1 MTTTSKNIELIV
13 KQWTSFD
20 LKTIQHDLDVT
31 TTEIAS
37 RADES
42 DQSRRKLVELSR
54 DFKKNT
60 NEDVRKAVAPIL
72 KSFQIEIDNLS
83 KRSKAA
89 EKAFLEIYRHL
100 SELPDPVPALEYAQ
114 TLQRRAEKVSDLE
127 VENQKLRETLDE
139 YNHEF
144 ADVKNQEVTIKQ
156 LREKIKDLE
165 DKTESTIQQ
174 RIKEKEKELQRIFAE
189 KERQLQNQQFD
200 LVTKYAEMEMR
211 QAQLQSSL
219 DHAHQEMFE
228 YKSKQEDAT
237 SARSSEVDI
246 LNQDLERANER
257 TSNAERLVDKLRE
270 QLNQTEKLMASVST
284 NNNSDEIISQEET
297 ERKLREKLEFELV
310 SKEREI
316 AALVIDTQKLQ
327 STLIKVKETS
337 VAQISD
343 LENVLNS
350 KEKLIAQ
357 LENKLH
363 SQADYDEIKREL
375 TILKSIEFPSSNN
388 LTNDQT
394 SNVPKKSLEILLLE
408 KNRALQSEQTQM
420 KVAHTDLESNINHH
434 SYRHHPSSYSHQTN
448 TLSLLSSPSS
458 PISISLKS
466 SSQSTNCNATEEMTK
481 SLNNNSSSKIISL
494 LPSNDNL
501 QSICNSLSAPVDTKY
516 SSCPTMITPTAPLIS
531 SPTTSI
537 SSDHC
542 TGQQLNSVQWTKL
555 PCPPPPLPTTTTSS
569 SSSPSPSS
577 IATTSTDIK
586 PSISMSTN
594 NNSLEPLETT
604 YVATIVRKILAQHNI
619 GQRIFAR
626 YILSLSQGTVSELLS
641 KPKAWSKLTE
651 KGKESY
657 RKMWSWANSEESI
670 LALKSLSP
678 RKGSKDNTYPLTQ
691 QKALQVLSDEPKR
704 SRTPSTSSTSSRAY
718 SPIEQQQQQHQSSLI
733 PPSMFSTFVPSLLM
747 QTTNRLKND
756 IYSPYNIL
764 CPQPENYR
772 NWLMLQEIVR
782 TNAMIKQ
789 LKPTTDIDENEQENE
804 DDINE
809 NPLDLS
815 MKIDTD
821 QTLLINKQS
830 TIKNNKPILIIP
842 LTEQDISKY
851 RYINTM
857 ELVQTVK
864 DILSRYSISQRH
876 FGEKIL
882 GLSQGSVSDILAR
895 PKLWELLTQKGREPF
910 IRMRLFLDDTNAI
923 KKLVQTVSLTLSPS
937 TFNDLHGKNIISNEN
952 SIDSQSNDC
961 SQLISNESLSS
972 LNETTTTTT
981 TTINNNNNNNKS
993 KSRSK
998 TNNNQFRQ
1006 QSLTK
1011 SKMPPYELP
1020 TISLPSVIDTEQLSS
1035 QVRELLSSYSIGQ
1048 RVFGEAVLNLSQG
1061 TVSEILSK
1069 PRAWHLL
1076 SVKGREPYIRMYS
1089 WFHDTGN
1096 VQKLLVWKQ
1105 QRDTLRRTTRTQA
1118 TTDNIDIESNN
1129 NNNNNNSAKRRYLFT
1144 DDQSRVLQQI
1154 FENEPYPNQTRLE
1167 QLVDELSLPMN
1178 KISNWFHNARMKTK
1192 ININSFE
1199 IDKLS
1204 TSPLNNDDDD
1214 DGDDDNDNNLSTI
1227 EPFNSSWFNDSDST
1241 NSPIS
1246 LSTSSTNIVS
1256 LIDNK
1261 KPTES
1266 VSTSISSSKKRKSI
1280 PQKIIT
1286 TKKSTKRFHELD
1298 KHYRDIEYTNNEL
1311 KQLNIQLEK
1320 DLLSVGGVSE
1330 LFRRGPEGQP
1340 SDSSINETG
1349 IIKDVLNQS
1358 SVSSTSFKD
1367 SLTQIPRRD
1376 SPPDEALT
1384 AIVISQRERFRIRNV
1399 ELENENVSLK
1409 QQIGIFQN
1417 EMDKL
1422 RSDNIKL
1429 YEKIKFIQTYPTTRG
1444 TDESI
1449 DRYSRSYDASL
1460 DPFTNFTKQ
1469 EKQKKY
1475 ESLKLHEKFA
1485 LNFGRFI
1492 LSSHQ
1497 SRTFFVI
1504 YFILVHILIFLSL
1517 YKMVH
1522 TGSSVRDM
1530 SQICFDKFREH
1541 MAGVHGEKDFHF
1553 DHVHGG
1559 AGVGLAPPPHR

>member
-1 MTTTSKNIELIV
+1 HEL
-13 KQWTSFD
+13 D
-20 LKTIQHDLDVT
+20 AT

-72 KSFQIEIDNLS
+72 KSFQFEIDSLS

-127 VENQKLRETLDE
+127 VENQKLRETLAE
-139 YNHEF
+139 YNNEF

-165 DKTESTIQQ
+165 DKTESAIQQ

-211 QAQLQSSL
+211 QTQLQSTL

-237 SARSSEVDI
+237 SARSSEIDI

-257 TSNAERLVDKLRE
+257 ASTAERLVDKLRE
-270 QLNQTEKLMASVST
+270 QLDQAHKLMASSVPKNQS
-284 NNNSDEIISQEET
+284 SDELMSQEESEKQT
-297 ERKLREKLEFELV
+297 REKLEFELAA
-310 SKEREI
+310 KEREI
-316 AALVIDTQKLQ
+316 TALVVDTQKLQ
-327 STLIKVKETS
+327 STLIKIRETS
-337 VAQISD
+337 VTQISD
-343 LENVLNS
+343 LENVLTA
-350 KEKLIAQ
+350 KEKHIAQ

-363 SQADYDEIKREL
+363 NQADYDEIKREL
-375 TILKSIEFPSSNN
+375 TILKSIEFPSSNQSNHEQTGN
-388 LTNDQT
+388 L
-394 SNVPKKSLEILLLE
+394 PKKSLEILLLE
-408 KNRALQSEQTQM
+408 KNRALQSEQTQI
-420 KVAHTDLESNINHH
+420 KVAFTDLESNILQH
-434 SYRHHPSSYSHQTN
+434 SYRHHSSLCSHQPN

-458 PISISLKS
+458 PLQNPLKI
-466 SSQSTNCNATEEMTK
+466 SSQSA
-481 SLNNNSSSKIISL
+481 SSNTAEDMKIPLVTSPSKVISL
-494 LPSNDNL
+494 LPSSDNL
-501 QSICNSLSAPVDTKY
+501 QSICNSLSAPIDTKY
-516 SSCPTMITPTAPLIS
+516 STCPTMITPTAPLIS
-531 SPTTSI
+531 SSTI
-537 SSDHC
+537 STPSELYS
-542 TGQQLNSVQWTKL
+542 GSQLNSVQWTKL
-555 PCPPPPLPTTTTSS
+555 SCPPLTSS
-569 SSSPSPSS
+569 SSSTPSPSS
-577 IATTSTDIK
+577 VAATSAETK
-586 PSISMSTN
+586 PTISMPTN

-604 YVATIVRKILAQHNI
+604 YVANIVRKLLAQHNI

-657 RKMWSWANSEESI
+657 RKMWSWANSEENI

-678 RKGSKDNTYPLTQ
+678 RKGSKDNAYPLTQ
-691 QKALQVLSDEPKR
+691 QKVLQVLSDEPKR
-704 SRTPSTSSTSSRAY
+704 SRTPSSSSESSRAN
-718 SPIEQQQQQHQSSLI
+718 SPVEQKTFI
-733 PPSMFSTFVPSLLM
+733 PPSMFSSFVPSLLM
-747 QTTNRLKND
+747 QTTNRLKNE

-789 LKPTTDIDENEQENE
+789 LKPLDIDENEQENE
-804 DDINE
+804 EDVDE

-821 QTLLINKQS
+821 QTTINKS
-830 TIKNNKPILIIP
+830 SSVKPTKALLSP

-851 RYINTM
+851 RSINTA

-876 FGEKIL
+876 FGERIL

-895 PKLWELLTQKGREPF
+895 PKPWNLLTQKGREPF
-910 IRMRLFLDDTNAI
+910 IRMRAFLDDGNAI
-923 KKLVQTVSLTLSPS
+923 KQLVQSVSLTSSPLAL
-937 TFNDLHGKNIISNEN
+937 NDIQSKSLISNEN

-961 SQLISNESLSS
+961 SQLISNETLSS
-972 LNETTTTTT
+972 SSLLNETIVTM
-981 TTINNNNNNNKS
+981 NNNNTNNKS

-998 TNNNQFRQ
+998 IPNNQFRQ
-1006 QSLTK
+1006 STK
-1011 SKMPPYELP
+1011 IRSQIRSYELP
-1020 TISLPSVIDTEQLSS
+1020 ILTLPS
-1035 QVRELLSSYSIGQ
+1035 
-1048 RVFGEAVLNLSQG
+1048 F
-1061 TVSEILSK
+1061 
-1069 PRAWHLL
+1069 
-1076 SVKGREPYIRMYS
+1076 
-1089 WFHDTGN
+1089 
-1096 VQKLLVWKQ
+1096 
-1105 QRDTLRRTTRTQA
+1105 RRTSRSQTTTA
-1118 TTDNIDIESNN
+1118 TDNIDIENTNHS
-1129 NNNNNNSAKRRYLFT
+1129 SSPSKQRYSYT
-1144 DDQSRVLQQI
+1144 DDQNHVLQQL
-1154 FENEPYPNQTRLE
+1154 FENDPYPNKSRL
-1167 QLVDELSLPMN
+1167 QQVADELSLSMN
-1178 KISNWFHNARMKTK
+1178 KISDWFHSARMKIK
-1192 ININSFE
+1192 HGRHSLDL
-1199 IDKLS
+1199 DKLS
-1204 TSPLNNDDDD
+1204 TSPLNDNDDDD
-1214 DGDDDNDNNLSTI
+1214 DDNTLSIT
-1227 EPFNSSWFNDSDST
+1227 EPLNSSCFNDAADSDSS
-1241 NSPIS
+1241 NSPMT
-1246 LSTSSTNIVS
+1246 LSTSSINIVS
-1256 LIDNK
+1256 LNDNK
-1261 KPTES
+1261 KSAGSAPTS
-1266 VSTSISSSKKRKSI
+1266 VSSSKKRKSI

-1286 TKKSTKRFHELD
+1286 TKKSTINSTLTIENDETIMLNQTTNESINLHNDNKRYHEID
-1298 KHYRDIEYTNNEL
+1298 KRYRDIEYTNNEL
-1311 KQLNIQLEK
+1311 KQLNAQLEK

-1330 LFRRGPEGQP
+1330 LFRRGPEGQT
-1340 SDSSINETG
+1340 SDSSVNETG

-1358 SVSSTSFKD
+1358 SAPLTSFSD
-1367 SLTQIPRRD
+1367 SLTNTSTRD
-1376 SPPDEALT
+1376 SPSDEALT
-1384 AIVISQRERFRIRNV
+1384 AIVISQRERFRIRNI
-1399 ELENENVSLK
+1399 ELENDNVSLK

-1429 YEKIKFIQTYPTTRG
+1429 YEKIKFIQSYPTTRAA
-1444 TDESI
+1444 DESI
-1449 DRYSRSYDASL
+1449 DRYSRGYDASL

-1492 LSSHQ
+1492 LSSHK

-1541 MAGVHGEKDFHF
+1541 MAGVHGDKDFHLE
-1553 DHVHGG
+1553 HAHAGAG
-1559 AGVGLAPPPHR
+1559 AGVGLTPPPHIHR

>member
-72 KSFQIEIDNLS
+72 KSFQIEIDSLS

-211 QAQLQSSL
+211 QTQLQSAL

-237 SARSSEVDI
+237 SARSSEIDI

-257 TSNAERLVDKLRE
+257 ASNAERLVDKLRE
-270 QLNQTEKLMASVST
+270 QLDQTQKFMASVST
-284 NNNSDEIISQEET
+284 NNNSDESISQEET
-297 ERKLREKLEFELV
+297 EKKLREKLEFELA

-343 LENVLNS
+343 LENVLNA

-357 LENKLH
+357 LESKLH
-363 SQADYDEIKREL
+363 SQADYDEMKREL
-375 TILKSIEFPSSNN
+375 TILKSIEFSSSTNSN
-388 LTNDQT
+388 NDQT
-394 SNVPKKSLEILLLE
+394 SSVPKKSLEILLLE

-420 KVAHTDLESNINHH
+420 KVAHADLESNTNHH
-434 SYRHHPSSYSHQTN
+434 SYRHYSSCSHQPN

-458 PISISLKS
+458 PISIPLKL
-466 SSQSTNCNATEEMTK
+466 SSQSTNSNITEEMTK
-481 SLNNNSSSKIISL
+481 SLNNSPSKIISL

-531 SPTTSI
+531 SSTTSI
-537 SSDHC
+537 SSDHSS
-542 TGQQLNSVQWTKL
+542 GQQLNSVQWTKL
-555 PCPPPPLPTTTTSS
+555 PCPPPTSS
-569 SSSPSPSS
+569 SSSPSPSNT
-577 IATTSTDIK
+577 ATTSTDIK
-586 PSISMSTN
+586 PSISIPTN

-604 YVATIVRKILAQHNI
+604 YVANIVRKLLAQHNI

-691 QKALQVLSDEPKR
+691 QKVLQVLSDEPKR
-704 SRTPSTSSTSSRAY
+704 SRTPSTSSTSSREH
-718 SPIEQQQQQHQSSLI
+718 SPIEQSNIMSS
-733 PPSMFSTFVPSLLM
+733 SMFSTFVPSLLM

-756 IYSPYNIL
+756 IYSSYNIL

-789 LKPTTDIDENEQENE
+789 LKPTDIDENEQENE
-804 DDINE
+804 DDIDE

-821 QTLLINKQS
+821 QTIINKQS
-830 TIKNNKPILIIP
+830 TIKHNKTILIP
-842 LTEQDISKY
+842 LTEQDILKY

-857 ELVQTVK
+857 ELVQTIK

-895 PKLWELLTQKGREPF
+895 PKQWELLTQKGREPF
-910 IRMRLFLDDTNAI
+910 IRMRLFLDDSNAI
-923 KKLVQTVSLTLSPS
+923 KQLLQTVSLTLSPS
-937 TFNDLHGKNIISNEN
+937 TLNDFHSKNIISNEN

-961 SQLISNESLSS
+961 SQLLSNESLSS
-972 LNETTTTTT
+972 SLLNEITTNTTTTTT
-981 TTINNNNNNNKS
+981 NNNNKS

-998 TNNNQFRQ
+998 INNNQCRQ
-1006 QSLTK
+1006 QSNTK
-1011 SKMPPYELP
+1011 SQILPYELP
-1020 TISLPSVIDTEQLSS
+1020 LISLPSVIDTEQLSS

-1069 PRAWHLL
+1069 PRPWHVL
-1076 SVKGREPYIRMYS
+1076 SVKGREPYIRMYT

-1096 VQKLLVWKQ
+1096 VQKLLAWKQ
-1105 QRDTLRRTTRTQA
+1105 ERDTLRRTTRTQT
-1118 TTDNIDIESNN
+1118 TTDNIDIESS
-1129 NNNNNNSAKRRYLFT
+1129 NNSSKRRYLFT
-1144 DDQSRVLQQI
+1144 DDQRRILQQI
-1154 FENEPYPNQTRLE
+1154 FENEPYPNQSRLE

-1178 KISNWFHNARMKTK
+1178 KISNWFHDARMKTK
-1192 ININSFE
+1192 IHINSLD

-1204 TSPLNNDDDD
+1204 TSPLNDDDD
-1214 DGDDDNDNNLSTI
+1214 DNNTNNLSTI
-1227 EPFNSSWFNDSDST
+1227 EPLNSSWFNDSDST

-1246 LSTSSTNIVS
+1246 LSTSSTNIAS

-1261 KPTES
+1261 KSTGS
-1266 VSTSISSSKKRKSI
+1266 VSTSISSSKKRKSV

-1286 TKKSTKRFHELD
+1286 TKKS
-1298 KHYRDIEYTNNEL
+1298 I
-1311 KQLNIQLEK
+1311 
-1320 DLLSVGGVSE
+1320 
-1330 LFRRGPEGQP
+1330 
-1340 SDSSINETG
+1340 IN
-1349 IIKDVLNQS
+1349 
-1358 SVSSTSFKD
+1358 STSTENDHYDETTVSNQTTND
-1367 SLTQIPRRD
+1367 S
-1376 SPPDEALT
+1376 
-1384 AIVISQRERFRIRNV
+1384 
-1399 ELENENVSLK
+1399 
-1409 QQIGIFQN
+1409 
-1417 EMDKL
+1417 
-1422 RSDNIKL
+1422 
-1429 YEKIKFIQTYPTTRG
+1429 
-1444 TDESI
+1444 
-1449 DRYSRSYDASL
+1449 
-1460 DPFTNFTKQ
+1460 TNFIDINT
-1469 EKQKKY
+1469 
-1475 ESLKLHEKFA
+1475 
-1485 LNFGRFI
+1485 
-1492 LSSHQ
+1492 
-1497 SRTFFVI
+1497 
-1504 YFILVHILIFLSL
+1504 
-1517 YKMVH
+1517 
-1522 TGSSVRDM
+1522 
-1530 SQICFDKFREH
+1530 
-1541 MAGVHGEKDFHF
+1541 
-1553 DHVHGG
+1553 
-1559 AGVGLAPPPHR
+1559 

>member
-31 TTEIAS
+31 ATEIAS

-174 RIKEKEKELQRIFAE
+174 RIKEKEKEFQRIFAE

-211 QAQLQSSL
+211 QTQLQSTL

-237 SARSSEVDI
+237 SARSSEIDI

-257 TSNAERLVDKLRE
+257 ASNAERIVDKLRE
-270 QLNQTEKLMASVST
+270 QLDQTQKFMTSVST
-284 NNNSDEIISQEET
+284 NNNTDEIISQEEN
-297 ERKLREKLEFELV
+297 ERKLREKLEFELA

-316 AALVIDTQKLQ
+316 SALVIDTQKLQ

-337 VAQISD
+337 VSQISD
-343 LENVLNS
+343 LENVLNA
-350 KEKLIAQ
+350 KEKIIAQ
-357 LENKLH
+357 LESKLH

-388 LTNDQT
+388 SNNDQT

-408 KNRALQSEQTQM
+408 KNRALQSEQTQI
-420 KVAHTDLESNINHH
+420 KVAHADLESNTNHH
-434 SYRHHPSSYSHQTN
+434 SYRHYSSPCSHQTN

-458 PISISLKS
+458 PIPISLKS
-466 SSQSTNCNATEEMTK
+466 SSQSTNCNTTEEMTH
-481 SLNNNSSSKIISL
+481 SLNNSPSKIISL

-501 QSICNSLSAPVDTKY
+501 QSIRNSLSAPVDTKY
-516 SSCPTMITPTAPLIS
+516 SSCPTMITPTAPLTS
-531 SPTTSI
+531 SSTTST

-542 TGQQLNSVQWTKL
+542 SGQQLNSVQWTKL
-555 PCPPPPLPTTTTSS
+555 PCPPQTSS

-586 PSISMSTN
+586 PSISIPTI

-604 YVATIVRKILAQHNI
+604 YVANIVRKILAQHNI
-619 GQRIFAR
+619 GQRVFAR

-691 QKALQVLSDEPKR
+691 QKVLQVLSDEPKR
-704 SRTPSTSSTSSRAY
+704 SRTPSTSSTSSREH
-718 SPIEQQQQQHQSSLI
+718 SPNEQQSLI
-733 PPSMFSTFVPSLLM
+733 SPSMFSTFVPSLLM

-789 LKPTTDIDENEQENE
+789 LKPTDIDENEQENE
-804 DDINE
+804 DDTDE

-821 QTLLINKQS
+821 QTLINKQS
-830 TIKNNKPILIIP
+830 TIKHNKTILMP
-842 LTEQDISKY
+842 LTEQDITKY
-851 RYINTM
+851 RHINTI

-895 PKLWELLTQKGREPF
+895 PKQWELLTQKGREPF
-910 IRMRLFLDDTNAI
+910 IRMRLFLDDANAI
-923 KKLVQTVSLTLSPS
+923 KQLIQTVSLTLSPS
-937 TFNDLHGKNIISNEN
+937 TFNDLHSKNMISNEN

-961 SQLISNESLSS
+961 SQLISNENLSS
-972 LNETTTTTT
+972 SSLLNETI
-981 TTINNNNNNNKS
+981 TTINTTTNNNKS

-998 TNNNQFRQ
+998 TNNNNNQCRQ
-1006 QSLTK
+1006 QSITK
-1011 SKMPPYELP
+1011 SQKPPYDLPIIPLP
-1020 TISLPSVIDTEQLSS
+1020 TVIDTEQLSS

-1069 PRAWHLL
+1069 PRPWHAL

-1096 VQKLLVWKQ
+1096 AQKLLAWKQ
-1105 QRDTLRRTTRTQA
+1105 ERDALRRTTRTQ
-1118 TTDNIDIESNN
+1118 TTRDNIDIESNN
-1129 NNNNNNSAKRRYLFT
+1129 NSSKRHYLFT
-1144 DDQSRVLQQI
+1144 DDQCRVLQQI
-1154 FENEPYPNQTRLE
+1154 FENEPYPNQSRLE
-1167 QLVDELSLPMN
+1167 QLVDELSLPMT
-1178 KISNWFHNARMKTK
+1178 KISNWFHDARMKTK
-1192 ININSFE
+1192 TNINSLD

-1204 TSPLNNDDDD
+1204 TSPLNDDDD
-1214 DGDDDNDNNLSTI
+1214 DDNNNNNNNLSTI
-1227 EPFNSSWFNDSDST
+1227 EPLNSSWFNDSDST
-1241 NSPIS
+1241 NSPMS
-1246 LSTSSTNIVS
+1246 LSTNIVS

-1261 KPTES
+1261 KPTGS

-1286 TKKSTKRFHELD
+1286 TKKSTSIEND
-1298 KHYRDIEYTNNEL
+1298 HYDETLVSNQTTN
-1311 KQLNIQLEK
+1311 
-1320 DLLSVGGVSE
+1320 D
-1330 LFRRGPEGQP
+1330 
-1340 SDSSINETG
+1340 SIN
-1349 IIKDVLNQS
+1349 
-1358 SVSSTSFKD
+1358 
-1367 SLTQIPRRD
+1367 
-1376 SPPDEALT
+1376 
-1384 AIVISQRERFRIRNV
+1384 
-1399 ELENENVSLK
+1399 
-1409 QQIGIFQN
+1409 
-1417 EMDKL
+1417 
-1422 RSDNIKL
+1422 
-1429 YEKIKFIQTYPTTRG
+1429 
-1444 TDESI
+1444 
-1449 DRYSRSYDASL
+1449 
-1460 DPFTNFTKQ
+1460 
-1469 EKQKKY
+1469 
-1475 ESLKLHEKFA
+1475 
-1485 LNFGRFI
+1485 
-1492 LSSHQ
+1492 
-1497 SRTFFVI
+1497 FVDI
-1504 YFILVHILIFLSL
+1504 N
-1517 YKMVH
+1517 
-1522 TGSSVRDM
+1522 T
-1530 SQICFDKFREH
+1530 
-1541 MAGVHGEKDFHF
+1541 
-1553 DHVHGG
+1553 
-1559 AGVGLAPPPHR
+1559 